1 MKTLNI
7 KTNTA
12 SGAMTSLKFSG
23 SSFSLNAGSGYH
35 ISWWNPMVFKEAN
48 EVGETIEM
56 IYTQTSQYSRTAL
69 PPYRDERAV
78 KIIYS
83 CVDGKWNKSEPIYG
97 KIVPAQDEYFEF
109 ED

>member
-1 MKTLNI
+1 MQT
-7 KTNTA
+7 TNGTNLLG
-12 SGAMTSLKFSG
+12 STSTGTIANVGL
-23 SSFSLNAGSGYH
+23 
-35 ISWWNPMVFKEAN
+35 WNPMVLKEVN

-56 IYTQTSQYSRTAL
+56 IYTQTSQFSRTGGL
-69 PPYRDERAV
+69 PPYHDERAV
-78 KIIYS
+78 KIVYS

>member
-1 MKTLNI
+1 MQ
-7 KTNTA
+7 
-12 SGAMTSLKFSG
+12 TSNGINLLSG
-23 SSFSLNAGSGYH
+23 SGTTSTIINGTTAHGGL
-35 ISWWNPMVFKEAN
+35 WNPMVFKEAN

-56 IYTQTSQYSRTAL
+56 IYTQTSQFSRTGGL
-69 PPYRDERAV
+69 PPYHDERAV

-97 KIVPAQDEYFEF
+97 KIIPAQDEYFEF

>member
-1 MKTLNI
+1 MQT
-7 KTNTA
+7 TNGINLLGST
-12 SGAMTSLKFSG
+12 GTFTS
-23 SSFSLNAGSGYH
+23 AGM
-35 ISWWNPMVFKEAN
+35 WNLPIFKEVN

-56 IYTQTSQYSRTAL
+56 IYTQTSSFSRTGGL
-69 PPYRDERAV
+69 PPYHDERAV

-97 KIVPAQDEYFEF
+97 KIIPAQDEYFEF

>member
-1 MKTLNI
+1 MKTE
-7 KTNTA
+7 
-12 SGAMTSLKFSG
+12 TSTS
-23 SSFSLNAGSGYH
+23 AT
-35 ISWWNPMVFKEAN
+35 ISQWNPPQFVSAN

-56 IYTQTSQYSRTAL
+56 IYKQTSMFSRTGGL
-69 PPYRDERAV
+69 PPYHDERAV

-97 KIVPAQDEYFEF
+97 KIIPAQEECFEF

>member
-1 MKTLNI
+1 MQTLNI

-12 SGAMTSLKFSG
+12 SGAMTSTITDG
-23 SSFSLNAGSGYH
+23 TVGNGVWYP
-35 ISWWNPMVFKEAN
+35 IIFKEVN

-56 IYTQTSQYSRTAL
+56 IYTQTSQFSRTGGL
-69 PPYRDERAV
+69 PPLYDERAV

-97 KIVPAQDEYFEF
+97 KIIPAQDEYFEF